1 MSKIK
6 TINLEPKD
14 RKEEKKYLLDL
25 IEIVENLP
33 EKFESQNTIGFLDV
47 LKDALD
53 SYERHV

>member
-1 MSKIK
+1 
-6 TINLEPKD
+6 
-14 RKEEKKYLLDL
+14 LDL